1 MKLSPLRPC
10 GAGNPEQ
17 GKTLQELIST
27 AHSHSDIFFDDDV
40 DSDDDDDDDG
50 SLKGTSLPST
60 ARAGLPPR
68 DAHSKSS

>member
-1 MKLSPLRPC
+1 VGQVIPNK
-10 GAGNPEQ
+10 
-17 GKTLQELIST
+17 GKTFQELINT
-27 AHSHSDIFFDDDV
+27 AHSHSDIYFDDD
-40 DSDDDDDDDG
+40 DADDG